1 MALPEEAVQDILG
14 ALTEVASGV
23 RLNFSRDATAALMS
37 YVGQGSGF
45 GPVAQAQTLAVIG
58 CASIGFA
65 AGRLAGRAILDERD
79 DERYLMIHPV
89 DVHDAIWRAHAEFW
103 EPCPANFREIPR
115 AFAKIARGLP
125 ELVVRSVSRVDELVQ
140 SVDA

>member
-1 MALPEEAVQDILG
+1 MALPEEAVHDILG

-45 GPVAQAQTLAVIG
+45 GPMAQAQTLAVI
-58 CASIGFA
+58 
-65 AGRLAGRAILDERD
+65 ERD

-115 AFAKIARGLP
+115 AFEKIARGLP